1 MSDVLARDLLFVTG
15 KGGVGRTT
23 VCAALGLVAAGRG
36 RRTVLC
42 EVGEQERLPRL
53 FGHPGGQGREV
64 ELAPGL
70 WSVSIDPQVAL
81 RDYLAT
87 QLPRPLVKV
96 LTDSRTFGYL
106 YAAAP
111 GAREVATLGGI
122 WDLLHGRMHARTFD
136 LVIVDAPA
144 TGHAMGLLRA
154 PRTVGEIA
162 RVGPVRNR
170 ADRIAALL
178 ADRKRTAFAAVAT
191 LGELPVSETLEL
203 QERLHAELG
212 LALDLVV
219 ANGVYPRRFAPDDLE
234 ALAALERSG
243 EQSGGERGARDRKGE
258 ARGRSEPGAQAA
270 VATARSQ
277 ATRVRHQRR
286 ELKRLRRNTDAVVA
300 PLPYVFEPELDLEA
314 VRGLAAEL
322 DKKA

>member
-1 MSDVLARDLLFVTG
+1 
-15 KGGVGRTT
+15 
-23 VCAALGLVAAGRG
+23 
-36 RRTVLC
+36 
-42 EVGEQERLPRL
+42 
-53 FGHPGGQGREV
+53 
-64 ELAPGL
+64 
-70 WSVSIDPQVAL
+70 VAL

-87 QLPRPLVKV
+87 QLPRPLVRV
-96 LTDSRTFGYL
+96 LADSRTFGYL

-122 WDLLHGRMHARTFD
+122 WDLLHGRMHARTYE

-170 ADRIAALL
+170 ADRIGALL
-178 ADRKRTAFAAVAT
+178 ADRRRTAYAAVAT
-191 LGELPVSETLEL
+191 PGELPVSETLEL
-203 QERLHAELG
+203 QERLRAELG

-219 ANGVYPRRFAPDDLE
+219 ANGIYPRRFTPDDLE
-234 ALAALERSG
+234 ALAVLERSG
-243 EQSGGERGARDRKGE
+243 DEGE
-258 ARGRSEPGAQAA
+258 ARGRRKPGAQAA

-286 ELKRLRRNTDAVVA
+286 ELKRLRRNTEATVA
-300 PLPYVFEPELDLEA
+300 PLPYVFETELDLEA

-322 DKKA
+322 GKRA